1 MKQVKSRLQNAVSLM
16 SGSIFC
22 MGLIAGASFTGKVLA
37 ADLQI
42 TAKYTNPAYGFT
54 IHFPQP
60 LKLCTTPAPGP
71 NHGFVALL
79 RTDSCRNGVFE
90 KTPHLELFVMH
101 DVISMTNSA
110 LELADDLCENK
121 IAYDSQL
128 LVAGIPVYQCPVV
141 TIGTR
146 TGSKNRWRYFFLR
159 PQVNSVGQI
168 YTLDLYSKKKYA
180 RQDQY
185 LQKQILQGL
194 HFSAQN

>member
-1 MKQVKSRLQNAVSLM
+1 ML
-16 SGSIFC
+16 
-22 MGLIAGASFTGKVLA
+22 LIAGAFHAGRVLA

-54 IHFPQP
+54 IHFPHP

-79 RTDSCRNGVFE
+79 RTDSCRNGAFE
-90 KTPHLELFVMH
+90 KTSHLELFVMH
-101 DVISMTNSA
+101 DVTSMTNSA

-121 IAYDSQL
+121 TAHDSQL
-128 LVAGIPVYQCPVV
+128 RVAGVPVYQCPV
-141 TIGTR
+141 TSTR
-146 TGSKNRWRYFFLR
+146 TGSIHRWRYFFLR

-180 RQDQY
+180 RPDQH